1 MSLRDLLAAFGLA
14 APAVRPSTLARQ
26 EMMRR
31 FGETIDRHAVVA
43 QRVVRSA
50 QVQVAMIESNPD
62 AEDVKRLGERR
73 ADILDAWVKGQD
85 TE

>member
-14 APAVRPSTLARQ
+14 APAVHPTTVARQ

-31 FGETIDRHAVVA
+31 FGETIDRHAAVA
-43 QRVVRSA
+43 KRVVQSA
-50 QVQVAMIESNPD
+50 EIQVAMIQSNPD

-73 ADILDAWVKGQD
+73 ADILDAWLKGQD
-85 TE
+85 R